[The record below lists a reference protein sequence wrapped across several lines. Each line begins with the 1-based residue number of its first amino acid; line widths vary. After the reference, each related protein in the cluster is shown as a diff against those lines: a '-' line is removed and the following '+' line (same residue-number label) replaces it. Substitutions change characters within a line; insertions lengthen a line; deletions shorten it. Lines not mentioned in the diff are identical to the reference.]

1 MDASKGREA
10 ILMNELGALVASHI
24 PALVMLIVG
33 YALLV
38 VEMYVPG
45 FGLPGISGIVLLTVG
60 MIAME
65 PSPLQALVLVLIIV
79 LLLGAAFSVAMHSFS
94 KGRLSKSKLVL
105 SESLDPKAENDDL
118 DYFVGK
124 TGTTHTALRPA
135 GIAEFDGVKLNVV
148 SDGDFVA
155 AQRPIRV
162 ERVEGNRIVVRE
174 IERA

>member
-1 MDASKGREA
+1 
-10 ILMNELGALVASHI
+10 MNELGALIASHI

-45 FGLPGISGIVLLTVG
+45 FGLPGISGLVLLTVG
-60 MIAME
+60 LIAME

-124 TGTTHTALRPA
+124 VGQTHTALRPA

-174 IERA
+174 IEQA

>member
-1 MDASKGREA
+1 
-10 ILMNELGALVASHI
+10 MNELGALVASHI

-60 MIAME
+60 LIAME

-105 SESLDPKAENDDL
+105 SESLDPKAENDDDL

-155 AQRPIRV
+155 AQRPICV

>member
-1 MDASKGREA
+1 
-10 ILMNELGALVASHI
+10 MNELGALVASHI

-60 MIAME
+60 LIAME

>member
-1 MDASKGREA
+1 
-10 ILMNELGALVASHI
+10 MNELGALVASHI

-79 LLLGAAFSVAMHSFS
+79 LMLGAAFSVAMHSFS
-94 KGRLSKSKLVL
+94 KG
-105 SESLDPKAENDDL
+105 SESLDPKAENDDDL

-174 IERA
+174 TGRA

>member
-1 MDASKGREA
+1 
-10 ILMNELGALVASHI
+10 MNELGALVASHI

-79 LLLGAAFSVAMHSFS
+79 LMLGAAFSVAMHSFS

-105 SESLDPKAENDDL
+105 SESLAIRSRRATNELK
-118 DYFVGK
+118 YFVGK
-124 TGTTHTALRPA
+124 TGIDAKRPCAPRASPCSTA
-135 GIAEFDGVKLNVV
+135 
-148 SDGDFVA
+148 
-155 AQRPIRV
+155 
-162 ERVEGNRIVVRE
+162 
-174 IERA
+174 

>member
-1 MDASKGREA
+1 
-10 ILMNELGALVASHI
+10 MNELGALVASHI

>member
-1 MDASKGREA
+1 
-10 ILMNELGALVASHI
+10 MNELGALVASHI

-79 LLLGAAFSVAMHSFS
+79 LMLGTAFSVAMHSFS

-105 SESLDPKAENDDL
+105 SESLDPKAENDDDL

-124 TGTTHTALRPA
+124 TGTTHTARREAQRGVRRRLRRRAATHPRGARGGQPDCRPGNRA
-135 GIAEFDGVKLNVV
+135 GIKSEG
-148 SDGDFVA
+148 
-155 AQRPIRV
+155 IR
-162 ERVEGNRIVVRE
+162 NDNI
-174 IERA
+174 